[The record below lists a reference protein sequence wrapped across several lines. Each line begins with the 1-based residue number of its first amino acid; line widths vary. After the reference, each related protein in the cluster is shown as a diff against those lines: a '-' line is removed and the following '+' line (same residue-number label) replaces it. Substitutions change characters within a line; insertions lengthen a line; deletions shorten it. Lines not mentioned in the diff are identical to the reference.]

1 MNYQEMQMKLK
12 QYLLP
17 KSTISDKREFVDGI
31 LSLVAHEDDLKD
43 MCDWIDKYPNATE
56 SEIIC
61 KALDL
66 NIPRTEPE
74 RIIR

>member
-1 MNYQEMQMKLK
+1 MDYQEMRIKLRRFLMSVK
-12 QYLLP
+12 
-17 KSTISDKREFVDGI
+17 TILGEIGFVEGI
-31 LSLVAHEDDLKD
+31 LSLVAHEDDLKI
-43 MCDWIDKYPNATE
+43 MCDWIDENPDATE

-74 RIIR
+74 RVIK

>member
-1 MNYQEMQMKLK
+1 MNYQEMQMKLR
-12 QYLLP
+12 QYLLS
-17 KSTISDKREFVDGI
+17 KNTISDKRGFVDGI
-31 LSLVAHEDDLKD
+31 LSLVAHEDDLKI

>member
-1 MNYQEMQMKLK
+1 MNYQEMQMKLR

-17 KSTISDKREFVDGI
+17 KNTISDKRGFVDGV

-43 MCDWIDKYPNATE
+43 MCDWIDKYPDATE

-66 NIPRTEPE
+66 IFQELNQKE
-74 RIIR
+74 

>member
-1 MNYQEMQMKLK
+1 MDYQEMRIKLRRFLMSVK
-12 QYLLP
+12 
-17 KSTISDKREFVDGI
+17 TISGEIGFVEGI
-31 LSLVAHEDDLKD
+31 LSLVAHEDDLKI
-43 MCDWIDKYPNATE
+43 MCDRIDENPDATE

-74 RIIR
+74 RVIK

>member
-17 KSTISDKREFVDGI
+17 KNTISDKREFVDGI

-43 MCDWIDKYPNATE
+43 MCDWIDKHPYATE

-61 KALDL
+61 KALEL